1 MNKVIIQFQGLPPFK
16 ANPGPGPTRGA
27 ARQRQQSFGESAKQ
41 ALNTWRGK
49 HQAGGVAVFPWDPMS
64 ASVVLQIQYTRAKGE
79 NDAANIIG
87 GIADALQEIL
97 YADDKQLVKITYA
110 EKLVNESS
118 EDYLVVEV
126 SSLGGPVG
134 EATLTPDE
142 ARDTG
147 PVAAGPVAA
156 GPVAAGPVAAGPVAA
171 GPVAAGP
178 VAAGPVAAGPGWDTR
193 VDDLWSARAAASGD
207 MIAGSPAATDAARVI
222 GVPSLKTSEY
232 KTLQGLLA
240 ASEILR
246 ARWIRQ
252 GNTIIRR

>member
-126 SSLGGPVG
+126 YSLGGPVG

-142 ARDTG
+142 ARDT
-147 PVAAGPVAA
+147 
-156 GPVAAGPVAAGPVAA
+156 GPVAA

>member
-49 HQAGGVAVFPWDPMS
+49 QQAGGVAVFPWDPMS

-147 PVAAGPVAA
+147 AVAAGALGPWPLGPWPLGPWPLGPWPLGPWPLGPWPLGPWPLGPWPLGRA
-156 GPVAAGPVAAGPVAA
+156 GTRGLMTCGRPGP
-171 GPVAAGP
+171 
-178 VAAGPVAAGPGWDTR
+178 R
-193 VDDLWSARAAASGD
+193 
-207 MIAGSPAATDAARVI
+207 PAAI
-222 GVPSLKTSEY
+222 
-232 KTLQGLLA
+232 
-240 ASEILR
+240 
-246 ARWIRQ
+246 
-252 GNTIIRR
+252 

>member
-134 EATLTPDE
+134 EATRTPDE

-147 PVAAGPVAA
+147 PA
-156 GPVAAGPVAAGPVAA
+156 
-171 GPVAAGP
+171 
-178 VAAGPVAAGPGWDTR
+178 AAGPVAAGPGWDTR

-207 MIAGSPAATDAARVI
+207 MISGSPAATDAARVI